1 MQRIVEKLISTHTL
15 TWSVTDNSTGKA
27 RQIKD
32 FNSHAHVE
40 RDQTA
45 LSCQSLLRHFN
56 SHAHVERDM
65 PAHVLLVERRN
76 FNSHAHVERDDVC
89 FFYVVLYA
97 ISTHTL
103 TWSVTIIVVW
113 KRAAMHISTHTLTW
127 SVTIA
132 EFRKIPVMFIST
144 HTLTWSVTTLG

>member
-76 FNSHAHVERDDVC
+76 FNSHAHVERD
-89 FFYVVLYA
+89 VLFA
-97 ISTHTL
+97 MTFLKIFHFNSHAHVERDQAEATSFSGLPISTHTL
-103 TWSVTIIVVW
+103 TWSVTLDVVYIW
-113 KRAAMHISTHTLTW
+113 CLLN
-127 SVTIA
+127 
-132 EFRKIPVMFIST
+132 VMRTYCFI
-144 HTLTWSVTTLG
+144 